1 MTAQPRFGRLI
12 TAMVTPF
19 DESGALLLD
28 SAGALAARLVEQGTQ
43 ALVVNGTTGE
53 SPTLDRAERI
63 ALFHEVL
70 CATERKVPIIANVGD
85 NCTHDS
91 VAFARK
97 VESLGVH
104 AIMAVTPYYNK
115 PPQEG
120 LYRHFRAVAAAVD
133 VPMVVYNIPGRCVTN
148 IEPDT
153 ILRLAHDVENIVAV
167 KQSNSDLD
175 QVRTIAAG
183 APDGFEI
190 ISGDDSLTLPMMREG
205 GTGVISV
212 LANLCSK
219 EMRAMI
225 DAFVAGD
232 LEKADRL
239 ESILMPL
246 AAALFETTSPIL
258 IKKALELEEGFIGG
272 GLRLPLIEA
281 TPDQTARLRDVM
293 DSTFA
298 QLREAGVA

>member
-1 MTAQPRFGRLI
+1 MNTEPRFGRLI

-19 DESGALLLD
+19 DDSGALLLD
-28 SAGALAARLVEQGTQ
+28 SAGELASKLVAEGTQ

-148 IEPDT
+148 IEPET
-153 ILRLAHDVENIVAV
+153 ILRLAHDVDNIVAV

-175 QVRTIAAG
+175 QVRAIVAG
-183 APDGFEI
+183 APEGFEV
-190 ISGDDSLTLPMMREG
+190 ISGDDALTLPMMREG
-205 GTGVISV
+205 GTGVVSV
-212 LANLCSK
+212 LGNIASSY
-219 EMRAMI
+219 MRRMI
-225 DAFVAGD
+225 EAFVAGD
-232 LEKADRL
+232 IEEAEALER
-239 ESILMPL
+239 ILVPFSE
-246 AAALFETTSPIL
+246 ALFETTSPIL
-258 IKKALELEEGFIGG
+258 IKKALELKGFNGSR
-272 GLRLPLIEA
+272 LRLPLVEA
-281 TPDQTARLRDVM
+281 TDEQTARIKEVM
-293 DSTFA
+293 DSAFEK
-298 QLREAGVA
+298 LEHVGVS

>member
-1 MTAQPRFGRLI
+1 MIAQPRFGRLI

-28 SAGALAARLVEQGTQ
+28 SAGELAAKLVADGTE

-70 CATERKVPIIANVGD
+70 CATDRKVPVIANVGD

-120 LYRHFRAVAAAVD
+120 LYRHMRAVAAAVD
-133 VPMVVYNIPGRCVTN
+133 VPMIVYNIPGRCVTN
-148 IEPDT
+148 IEPET
-153 ILRLAHDVENIVAV
+153 ILRLAHDVDNIVAV

-175 QVRTIAAG
+175 QVRAIAAD
-183 APDGFEI
+183 APDDFEI

-212 LANLCSK
+212 LGNIASPY
-219 EMRAMI
+219 MRRMI
-225 DAFVAGD
+225 DAFVEGNVEEAEK
-232 LEKADRL
+232 LEN
-239 ESILMPL
+239 ILMPL
-246 AAALFETTSPIL
+246 SDALFETTSPIL
-258 IKKALELEEGFIGG
+258 VKKALEMKGFNGG
-272 GLRLPLIEA
+272 GLRLPLVEA
-281 TPDQTARLRDVM
+281 TDEQTKRLKEIM

-298 QLREAGVA
+298 ELEQLGVK

>member
-1 MTAQPRFGRLI
+1 MPAQPRFGRLI

-28 SAGALAARLVEQGTQ
+28 TAGELAAQLIEQGSD

-70 CATERKVPIIANVGD
+70 CATDRKIPVIANVGD

-120 LYRHFRAVAAAVD
+120 LYRHFRAIASAVD
-133 VPMVVYNIPGRCVTN
+133 APMVVYNIPGRCVTN

-153 ILRLAHDVENIVAV
+153 ILRLAHDVDNIVAV

-175 QVRTIAAG
+175 QLRAIVAD
-183 APDGFEI
+183 APEGFEV
-190 ISGDDSLTLPMMREG
+190 ISGDDGMTLPMMREG
-205 GTGVISV
+205 GTGVVSV
-212 LANLCSK
+212 LGNLCSSQMK
-219 EMRAMI
+219 QMI
-225 DAFVAGD
+225 DACVEGD
-232 LEKADRL
+232 EARATELEEA
-239 ESILMPL
+239 LMPL
-246 AAALFETTSPIL
+246 ANALFETTSPIL
-258 IKKALELEEGFIGG
+258 IKKALEMRGFAGAG
-272 GLRLPLIEA
+272 VRLPLVEA
-281 TPDQTARLRDVM
+281 TDEQAARLREIM

-298 QLREAGVA
+298 RLEQLGVA

>member
-1 MTAQPRFGRLI
+1 MNAQPRFGRLI

-28 SAGALAARLVEQGTQ
+28 SAGKLAAELVEGGNE
-43 ALVVNGTTGE
+43 ALVINGTTGE

-63 ALFHEVL
+63 ALFHEIL
-70 CATERKVPIIANVGD
+70 CATDRKTPIIANVGD

-120 LYRHFRAVAAAVD
+120 LYRHFRSIAAAVD
-133 VPMVVYNIPGRCVTN
+133 VPMIVYNIPGRCVTN
-148 IEPDT
+148 IEPET
-153 ILRLAHDVENIVAV
+153 ILRLAHDVDNIVAV
-167 KQSNSDLD
+167 KQANSDLS
-175 QVRTIAAG
+175 QVETIVEG
-183 APDGFEI
+183 APEGFEVL
-190 ISGDDSLTLPMMREG
+190 SGDDGMTIPMMEKG

-212 LANLCSK
+212 LGNLLPTP
-219 EMRAMI
+219 MRHMI
-225 DAFVAGD
+225 DSYAAGD
-232 LEKADRL
+232 IAEATRY
-239 ESILMPL
+239 EEVLMPL
-246 AAALFETTSPIL
+246 ASALFDTTSPIL
-258 IKKALELEEGFIGG
+258 IKKALELGGFEGG

-281 TPDQTARLRDVM
+281 TKEQTAKLKEVM
-293 DSTFA
+293 DMTYA
-298 QLREAGVA
+298 QLETLNAT